1 MEGTRGGQGREGQ
14 GRRHPTP
21 GHRPTRRGLRPWG
34 CRLRTRRPAAPRRP
48 SRRTP
53 PPAAGP
59 RSRSGRSG
67 SRRTRPLGGWPGRSW
82 GHCGEKGHV
91 LSSDPEPRRRARC
104 YRMSGPPEGAGGPE
118 LMALPHPHCPDTAPR
133 AARGL
138 GRVTATRWRPRRGQD
153 AGKHSARLP
162 DRFPG
167 PWRPPS
173 RSPPQP
179 TGSGGGGGWG
189 GLLSGWKLQANPWA
203 GHIGAPTPGL
213 SPHGPSCL
221 RSVPAALQLAQ
232 RGPPATGGA
241 QFPLL
246 TRWAAVFKP
255 CRNFDLVSYKY
266 SEKIHTSSESG
277 SQTQV
282 KSVPAES

>member
-1 MEGTRGGQGREGQ
+1 MDGTRGGRGREGQ

-179 TGSGGGGGWG
+179 TGSGGGGGSSPVG
-189 GLLSGWKLQANPWA
+189 NCKPIRGRDTSELPLRVSARTA
-203 GHIGAPTPGL
+203 RAVCGL
-213 SPHGPSCL
+213 SPLPCSWHSGARQPRAGPSSRC
-221 RSVPAALQLAQ
+221 
-232 RGPPATGGA
+232 
-241 QFPLL
+241 
-246 TRWAAVFKP
+246 
-255 CRNFDLVSYKY
+255 
-266 SEKIHTSSESG
+266 
-277 SQTQV
+277 
-282 KSVPAES
+282 